1 MRRPGHRAGPGKG
14 DGMAKA
20 VRASLGE
27 LQITCQVCKSDLF
40 RERGVKLNSTGGELF
55 NLAWADETA
64 TGLICLRCGYVHLFV
79 NRQLELHR
87 ATD

>member
-1 MRRPGHRAGPGKG
+1 MH
-14 DGMAKA
+14 MAKA

-27 LQITCQVCKSDLF
+27 MSITCQVCKNDLF

-64 TGLICLRCGYVHLFV
+64 TGLICLRCGFVHLFV
-79 NRQLELHR
+79 NSQIELRR
-87 ATD
+87 AKD

>member
-1 MRRPGHRAGPGKG
+1 
-14 DGMAKA
+14 MAKA

-27 LQITCQVCKSDLF
+27 MWISCQVCKSDVF

-64 TGLICLRCGYVHLFV
+64 TGLICLRCGFVHLFV
-79 NRQLELHR
+79 NGQIRLHR
-87 ATD
+87 VKD